1 MSRKTDLLDIINDP
15 AVSEVIKDDA
25 RQQIKELEIA
35 EAGQNPSV
43 DADINFAITELK
55 KALEQSRTGGEY
67 ICKRLDFY
75 YSNHSSCKLAGCQS
89 YA

>member
-55 KALEQSRTGGEY
+55 KALEQSRT
-67 ICKRLDFY
+67 
-75 YSNHSSCKLAGCQS
+75 
-89 YA
+89 